1 MTNMHFT
8 YLFVINIMILTK
20 RKIFFKNLLLKEC
33 KKERRDI
40 MNILIVNPPN
50 KPFTNET
57 ILAEPLDVLQIA
69 TVVKKRFKK
78 VQVIDMDV
86 ERMENNI
93 NEYLSDKN
101 VVVFVYDYQ
110 LPLHTSDAIN
120 NIFEIIKNL
129 NRETKVIMIG
139 KTSTY
144 SYSNF
149 LEHGVDVV
157 IKGIAEELINDV
169 IEYVDDKE
177 KLNEIP
183 NIVYKDND
191 KVIITKQVFMP
202 NNYNKLPMIDRD
214 FVDISKYMETRT
226 IITSRGCIGGCKFCT
241 TPYYFRKWVGKSAS
255 EVVNEIEM
263 LINKY
268 NAKQIMFLD
277 DNATVDKKRMMR
289 ICKLIRRKK
298 IKCLFGA
305 LCSIKCYDYELLKEM
320 YSVGFR
326 WVHFGLESGSSK
338 ILKMMNKEMDI
349 ERVKEIINEVK
360 EMGYRVRTSFILDYP
375 GTTVADLKKTRKLLK
390 EIRPHEL
397 RLHYLAYRYGTPVYD
412 ENTGVVNKTQYIHGN
427 KPNIENKDL
436 EHEIELLLKDL
447 KKMGYEII
455 TDNTDWMKYNKKS
468 KDTKVAAF
476 VPIKYGM
483 CWYE

>member
-1 MTNMHFT
+1 
-8 YLFVINIMILTK
+8 
-20 RKIFFKNLLLKEC
+20 
-33 KKERRDI
+33 
-40 MNILIVNPPN
+40 MNILVVNPPN
-50 KPFTNET
+50 KPFTNKT
-57 ILAEPLDVLQIA
+57 LLAEPLDVLQIA
-69 TVVKKRFKK
+69 TVIKQKYKQVK
-78 VQVIDMDV
+78 VIDMDV
-86 ERMENNI
+86 NRMENNI

-101 VVVFVYDYQ
+101 IVIFVYDYQ
-110 LPLHTSDAIN
+110 LPLHTSDTIN

-129 NRETKVIMIG
+129 NRECKVIMIG

-144 SYSNF
+144 TYSTF
-149 LEHGVDVV
+149 LENGVDVI
-157 IKGIAEELINDV
+157 IKGIAEELILKV
-169 IEYVDDKE
+169 INGLDSKD

-183 NIVYKDND
+183 NIVYKDKN
-191 KVIITKQVFMP
+191 KVIINKQVFMP
-202 NNYNKLPMIDRD
+202 NNYNNLPMIDRS

-226 IITSRGCIGGCKFCT
+226 IITSRGCVGRCKFCT
-241 TPYYFRKWVGKSAS
+241 TPYFFRKWCGKSAS
-255 EVVNEIEM
+255 IVVKEIEI
-263 LINKY
+263 LVNKY
-268 NAKQIMFLD
+268 NAKQIIFLD
-277 DNATVDKKRMMR
+277 DNATVDKKRMMM
-289 ICKLIRRKK
+289 ICKLIRKKK

-305 LCSIKCYDYELLKEM
+305 LCSIKCYDAELLKEM

-338 ILKMMNKEMDI
+338 ILKSMNKEMDV

-360 EMGYRVRTSFILDYP
+360 DMGYRVRTSFILDYP
-375 GTTVADLKKTRKLLK
+375 GTTVNDLKKTRKLLK

-436 EHEIELLLKDL
+436 EHEVELLLKDL
-447 KKMGYEII
+447 KKMEYEII
-455 TDNTDWMKYNKKS
+455 TENVDWMKYNNQG